1 MSDKIIENN
10 QVTIMGE
17 IASDFTFS
25 HIRGRILYGR
35 GKGEA
40 SEQLGRPDSTDDF
53 GASD

>member
-17 IASDFTFS
+17 I
-25 HIRGRILYGR
+25 

>member
-17 IASDFTFS
+17 IVSDFTFS
-25 HIRGRILYGR
+25 HEVYGR

>member
-25 HIRGRILYGR
+25 H
-35 GKGEA
+35 E
-40 SEQLGRPDSTDDF
+40 
-53 GASD
+53 GAW